1 MANDTPAPRT
11 VLNDGLW
18 HANPATVQLLGLCPL
33 LAVSNTAVNA
43 LGLGLATVLAL
54 TVSNTLIAL
63 LRRWTPDTVRLP
75 LSVLA
80 IAATVTAIELAMHAW
95 LPALHRVLGLFIPL
109 IVTNCVILAR
119 AEAFARRHRPA
130 LAALDGLSMGAG
142 FLAALLLLG
151 GLREALGQGTL
162 FAGAEL
168 LLGPWAASLKL
179 QIFAADSGFLL
190 AILPP
195 GAFLALGFLIAIKN
209 VIDATLSR
217 RKVVVKVQ
225 VERARMTTL

>member
-162 FAGAEL
+162 FAGAGALLGLPWLEWGQTGRHGL
-168 LLGPWAASLKL
+168 LLALLPPG
-179 QIFAADSGFLL
+179 GFLL
-190 AILPP
+190 
-195 GAFLALGFLIAIKN
+195 LALLVA
-209 VIDATLSR
+209 AQRRLS
-217 RKVVVKVQ
+217 
-225 VERARMTTL
+225 ARQTRPTSTTPASDSIPQP